1 MYLLAQVVNALAIGV
16 IYALSASG
24 LALIFGILRLVNF
37 AHGEL
42 YMIGGY
48 LYYFLTIALGTPSFL
63 AIPITVGLLFL
74 FGLAVERTL
83 IRPAEGKTVERRD
96 EYVILITFALS
107 IFLQNLFLAVFGP
120 WNLQPP
126 SALTGNFRVGD
137 LVIGADRLAALGVGI
152 CLLGGLVAVLHWTF
166 VGRALRAVSQHR
178 EGAAVVGINPT
189 RMSALAFGIGAALA
203 GAAGAL
209 IGPIFLVNSR
219 MGILPSIKAFVIIVL
234 GGMGSVKGSI
244 AGAFIL
250 ALVESLGSVL
260 IPDPTRAL
268 AYKDAYGLLVL
279 LVVLLL
285 RPEGLFGEWA
295 RRA

>member
-1 MYLLAQVVNALAIGV
+1 MYLLSQILNALVIGV
-16 IYALSASG
+16 IYALIASG
-24 LALIFGILRLVNF
+24 LALIFGVLRLVNF

-42 YMIGGY
+42 YMVGGY
-48 LYYFLTIALGTPSFL
+48 LYYFLTIDFGAPPLL
-63 AIPITVGLLFL
+63 AIPLTVFLLFL
-74 FGLAVERTL
+74 LGLAVEWTL
-83 IRPAEGKTVERRD
+83 IRPADRTVVERRD

-107 IFLQNLFLAVFGP
+107 IFLQNLFLALFGP
-120 WNLQPP
+120 WSRQPV
-126 SALTGNFRVGD
+126 SVLTGSLRVGD
-137 LVIGADRLAALGVGI
+137 LVIGGDRLVASGMGV
-152 CLLGGLVAVLHWTF
+152 CLLGGLVYLLQCTL

-189 RMSALAFGIGAALA
+189 QMSALAFGVGAALA
-203 GAAGAL
+203 GGAGAL

-219 MGILPSIKAFVIIVL
+219 MGLLPSIKAFVIVVL

-244 AGAFIL
+244 VGALIL

-268 AYKDAYGLLVL
+268 AYKDAYGLLILV
-279 LVVLLL
+279 VVLLL
-285 RPEGLFGEWA
+285 RPQGLFGEWA